1 MIVEADAHARH
12 IASGAKLDR
21 VCAHENNRYCRGRS
35 FGGPPLRAASK
46 MFRGA
51 DNVDQILVYFIALQ
65 NGTAEDLPR
74 NRRVS
79 LRAD

>member
-21 VCAHENNRYCRGRS
+21 VCAHENYRYCRGRS
-35 FGGPPLRAASK
+35 FGGPPLRL
-46 MFRGA
+46 GT